1 MKLNHIIVAGIALL
15 PLFLDAATPTFT
27 STRND
32 GLLRQELSQ
41 ERIGTSLQRVARQLD
56 SVIAEYDRNE
66 LEGDDVDTLKRFRGM
81 LNNLTQSEVR
91 KIVKQLENARLIQK
105 DNTKASNNAFGAFA
119 GQKQVT
125 VQLQQIYLD
134 WQRQQIFREL
144 SSRFMRLSSTQ
155 KNNMDRTVV
164 MADKPA
170 SARYQESAK
179 IDLRLQE
186 LDQAGISDESASLV
200 KKLEELNKLLD
211 PINEPRPKLA
221 LEKVK
226 AELDPALEGALT
238 DIKGSRLQSAAGN
251 ERRARGAMIDIAR
264 ILAPKRDK
272 EEIIRQ
278 AIRDIEK
285 TMARQEEVIKETKE
299 LKVEKDPKPKEVERA
314 QADLV
319 DRTDLI
325 REDVANVVPQA
336 AQELRESTD
345 NQQNARAILDDNQAT
360 PEAKAEQAPLQQE
373 EAIENL
379 AEAKETLEEQ
389 LEKIEEAKNNPQQKD
404 KLEQLKE
411 LAEKVAELKK
421 REEEIKQDAAAAEV
435 VPEPGVEQKK
445 AAAEAKEA
453 AEQAA
458 SRPRSWLSRPPYP
471 PTTTKS
477 RSWLRQP
484 SNWPSR
490 FLKLKRKPTP
500 PRPNLPRR

>member
-1 MKLNHIIVAGIALL
+1 MKLNHIFLAGLALL
-15 PLFLDAATPTFT
+15 PLFLNAATPT

-41 ERIGTSLQRVARQLD
+41 ERIGTSLQRVARQID
-56 SVIAEYDRNE
+56 SVIAEYDLNA

-91 KIVKQLENARLIQK
+91 KIVKQLKDARIIRK
-105 DNTKASNNAFGAFA
+105 NDTNAFGAFS

-134 WQRQQIFREL
+134 WQRQQIFRQL
-144 SSRFMRLSSTQ
+144 SSRFMRLSGTQ

-170 SARYQESAK
+170 STRYQESAK

-200 KKLEELNKLLD
+200 KKLEELNKRLD
-211 PINEPRPKLA
+211 STNEPRPKLA

-226 AELDPALEGALT
+226 TELDPALEGALT
-238 DIKGSRLQSAAGN
+238 DIKGARLQSAAGN

-285 TMARQEEVIKETKE
+285 TVARQEEVIEETKE
-299 LKVEKDPKPKEVERA
+299 ISKKEDATKPKEVERA

-325 REDVANVVPQA
+325 REDVAEVVPQA
-336 AQELRESTD
+336 AQELKDSTD

-404 KLEQLKE
+404 KL
-411 LAEKVAELKK
+411 
-421 REEEIKQDAAAAEV
+421 
-435 VPEPGVEQKK
+435 
-445 AAAEAKEA
+445 
-453 AEQAA
+453 
-458 SRPRSWLSRPPYP
+458 
-471 PTTTKS
+471 
-477 RSWLRQP
+477 
-484 SNWPSR
+484 
-490 FLKLKRKPTP
+490 
-500 PRPNLPRR
+500 